1 MMTSDK
7 IKDTYYDY
15 FISKYSKY
23 IIKNSILVTAEIKN
37 IINGALNL
45 KAAGCLL
52 RDCWLLITSHL
63 FDENLSKNNILT
75 SNKSLIC
82 TWHLNRL
89 CVIIGMK
96 EDSKVNILLRF

>member
-37 IINGALNL
+37 IIKL
-45 KAAGCLL
+45 K
-52 RDCWLLITSHL
+52 
-63 FDENLSKNNILT
+63 
-75 SNKSLIC
+75 
-82 TWHLNRL
+82 
-89 CVIIGMK
+89 VIIIAELKQDQKLYIECGEYIFK
-96 EDSKVNILLRF
+96 FLDQQDVLRMA